1 MGKGKVEDVV
11 ETETIEEP
19 EPVVGEGTFNFPDNT
34 KYTGQWI
41 EIDGVKSRHG
51 QGSFTFLSSKTTAG
65 CDEIYTGDW
74 EMDMMTGQGSYTFAS
89 GNKYKGGFKNN
100 SFEGQGEYLY
110 TDGASYVGQWHNNK
124 MHGKGVYTDS
134 NDVKCSGEFFNGMYN
149 SGRSYISL
157 RPS

>member
-1 MGKGKVEDVV
+1 L
-11 ETETIEEP
+11 
-19 EPVVGEGTFNFPDNT
+19 PDNT
-34 KYTGQWI
+34 KYVGQWI
-41 EIDGVKSRHG
+41 EIKGVKSRHG

-74 EMDMMTGQGSYTFAS
+74 MHDAMSGRGEYTFAS
-89 GNKYKGGFKNN
+89 GNKYKGGFLRNA
-100 SFEGQGEYLY
+100 FEGTGEYFY

-134 NDVKCSGEFFNGMYN
+134 NDVKCSGEFFNGMFN
-149 SGRSYISL
+149 SGRSYVSL